1 MARKGGVPG
10 DNFGSGDQIQSCRGQ
25 GRHMQRLAN
34 VAGAIRTAGVLVEE
48 GSSGRKVKQ
57 CGTRQQSHRAAQVLS
72 PENQSMDF
80 HQPTL
85 TLALGMPI

>member
-10 DNFGSGDQIQSCRGQ
+10 DNFGCGDQMQSCRCQ

-34 VAGAIRTAGVLVEE
+34 VASTIRAAGVLVEE
-48 GSSGRKVKQ
+48 GSSGSKIKQ
-57 CGTRQQSHRAAQVLS
+57 RGTGQHRHRAAHVLS
-72 PENQSMDF
+72 SENQFMSF
-80 HQPTL
+80 HQPTP